1 MWMVSETLI
10 RGVCHRRDYKMSSNA
25 SRRVEYVM

>member
-10 RGVCHRRDYKMSSNA
+10 RGACHRRDYEMSSSA
-25 SRRVEYVM
+25 SRRVEYFM